1 MPVIP
6 TRNGILKEIARL
18 NIPEIA
24 APEAFNLYK
33 CIETDFDPLRIATNV
48 QQMLEEIDKLEF
60 SEYSQYSNSIKQ
72 TVAAKVVKK
81 VFIFSIFGL
90 RNYP

>member
-24 APEAFNLYK
+24 ALEAFNLYK
-33 CIETDFDPLRIATNV
+33 CIETDFNPLLISSNV
-48 QQMLEEIDKLEF
+48 QQMLEEIDKLGYP
-60 SEYSQYSNSIKQ
+60 EYSQYSDSIKQ

-81 VFIFSIFGL
+81 VCLLFFV
-90 RNYP
+90 